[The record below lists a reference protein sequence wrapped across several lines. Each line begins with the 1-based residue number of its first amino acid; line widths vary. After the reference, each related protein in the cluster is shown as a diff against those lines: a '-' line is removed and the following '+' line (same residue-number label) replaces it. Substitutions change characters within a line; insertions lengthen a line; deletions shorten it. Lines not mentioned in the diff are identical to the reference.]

1 MGFGLVFLAQAQTP
15 SERQDRIGDTDVG
28 GADDD
33 ILNLAPFFTLGIANC
48 CANQLACLVHPIR
61 PGCALRHALLSC
73 PSRGLHRSLISR
85 ILTLKIEEGN
95 G

>member
-1 MGFGLVFLAQAQTP
+1 
-15 SERQDRIGDTDVG
+15 
-28 GADDD
+28 
-33 ILNLAPFFTLGIANC
+33 
-48 CANQLACLVHPIR
+48 LACPVHPIR